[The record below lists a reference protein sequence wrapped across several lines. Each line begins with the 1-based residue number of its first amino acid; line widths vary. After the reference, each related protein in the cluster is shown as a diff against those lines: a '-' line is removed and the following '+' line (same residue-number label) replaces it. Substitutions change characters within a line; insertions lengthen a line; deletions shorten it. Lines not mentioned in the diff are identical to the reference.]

1 MARPAPT
8 GKRVRRYAHHAF
20 DCAACRAQGE
30 QVCTITVVRRAPDC
44 LCSPPRYVPAATYR
58 RRGSMTNVIAMNRDQ
73 DYDDIRAEEIQRG
86 DNIEFPSNHPDVKW
100 HVEEGRASKPPCN
113 QPGVLWY
120 VEELVS
126 SILGSPL
133 GDLYKFT
140 VKEVGAGAEVDV
152 QIRGHVPVRSYRRN
166 HG

>member
-1 MARPAPT
+1 M
-8 GKRVRRYAHHAF
+8 
-20 DCAACRAQGE
+20 
-30 QVCTITVVRRAPDC
+30 
-44 LCSPPRYVPAATYR
+44 
-58 RRGSMTNVIAMNRDQ
+58 DQ
-73 DYDDIRAEEIQRG
+73 DYDAIRAEEIQRG

-100 HVEEGRASKPPCN
+100 HVEQDRASKPPCN

-120 VEELVS
+120 VEELVGDV
-126 SILGSPL
+126 LVSPL

-152 QIRGHVPVRSYRRN
+152 DIRGHVPVRRYRRK

>member
-1 MARPAPT
+1 MVFPHGDEAYSS
-8 GKRVRRYAHHAF
+8 VRS
-20 DCAACRAQGE
+20 AQ
-30 QVCTITVVRRAPDC
+30 
-44 LCSPPRYVPAATYR
+44 AT
-58 RRGSMTNVIAMNRDQ
+58 NLIAVNMDQ
-73 DYDDIRAEEIQRG
+73 DYDAICAEKIQRG
-86 DNIEFPSNHPDVKW
+86 DTIEFPSNHPDVKW

-120 VEELVS
+120 VEELVG

-140 VKEVGAGAEVDV
+140 VKAVGAGAEVDV
-152 QIRGHVPVRSYRRN
+152 QVRGHVPVRRYQRN